1 MSNQPLRTN
10 GHTQQ
15 CLCYDCTL
23 ILARRGDA
31 VNHPKHYTH
40 GAIETIDVIE
50 DWNLGYH
57 LGQVIKYI
65 SRCDHKGKRLEDL
78 KKAQW
83 YLEREIAREAKD
95 DPLQSLP

>member
-1 MSNQPLRTN
+1 MSDP
-10 GHTQQ
+10 
-15 CLCYDCTL
+15 
-23 ILARRGDA
+23 
-31 VNHPKHYTH
+31 VNHPSHYTQ